1 MNTEI
6 QDQTNETTTIV
17 QGGVEYEVPVQ
28 EVASLPDLTSK
39 KGAPKV
45 FSDEDIANII
55 SLWNENRTVKDI
67 AQFIDR
73 PFVSVRNK
81 IAAMQ
86 KKGLI
91 APRSQSNKLPE
102 QFVEQTAGVHQLP
115 TDLVQY
121 FTTLFSGG
129 ADRIIEGVNKACEAY
144 RHQNGSCF
152 YLKNLV
158 RLTQDNSPSGV
169 VPMYMEGGELILVCR
184 SVAVLRSTMGHK
196 SFVNMC
202 KYIAK
207 QFENDLV

>member
-1 MNTEI
+1 MSEEI
-6 QDQTNETTTIV
+6 LEQ
-17 QGGVEYEVPVQ
+17 PLQ
-28 EVASLPDLTSK
+28 EATQPQPK

-45 FSDEDIANII
+45 FSEEDMANII

-81 IAAMQ
+81 VASMQ

-115 TDLVQY
+115 TDLVAH
-121 FTTLFSGG
+121 FATLFSGG
-129 ADRIIEGVNKACEAY
+129 ADRIIEGVNKACETY
-144 RHQNGSCF
+144 REQNGSCF

-158 RLTQDNSPSGV
+158 RLTQDSSPSGV

-207 QFENDLV
+207 QFENMDL